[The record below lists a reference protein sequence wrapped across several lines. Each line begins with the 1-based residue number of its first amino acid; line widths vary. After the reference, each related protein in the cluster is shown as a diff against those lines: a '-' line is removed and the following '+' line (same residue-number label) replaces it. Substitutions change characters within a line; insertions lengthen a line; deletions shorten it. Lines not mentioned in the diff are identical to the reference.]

1 MASLS
6 KYKSNGNYRILFNF
20 KGNRNTIYLG
30 KMEPRQATR
39 LTDKVE
45 TLESLLNSGG
55 SVSENPILDAWVKE
69 IIGTPIHE
77 KLVKAG
83 LLSPVGKVK
92 LAEFI
97 DDYIASRTDI
107 KNQTRKNLCA
117 SRRLIV
123 EHFGASKDL
132 RLINPADIAKLK
144 ATLLTTY
151 ANATVSRVLRRG
163 RQFFGNAVDAGIITK
178 NPFDKMKF
186 PSQKNPS
193 RLRFIDRK
201 TAEKVNDACPSAQ
214 WRLIFALARFG
225 GLRIPS
231 ELVGLKWTDIL
242 WEQGKIR
249 IHSPKTEHIEGKDH
263 RWLPLFPELSKPLEE
278 SFELAKDG
286 EAFIFPK
293 AINISTN
300 LRKGLTDILKK
311 AGISPWPK
319 LFQNLR
325 ASRETE
331 LCKEHSEHV
340 ACEWIGN
347 TITVARGHYLQVTD
361 NDFAKA
367 TGRITGTQNLINPLR
382 IELPEV
388 EIGNAESNAHDA
400 KTTHFT
406 THQGGSDM
414 FSNVQNLIENPEN
427 YRVLSAFIEEMQND
441 LVPRVGIEPT
451 TS

>member
-1 MASLS
+1 MQ
-6 KYKSNGNYRILFNF
+6 F
-20 KGNRNTIYLG
+20 
-30 KMEPRQATR
+30 
-39 LTDKVE
+39 
-45 TLESLLNSGG
+45 
-55 SVSENPILDAWVKE
+55 
-69 IIGTPIHE
+69 TPIHE

-107 KNQTRKNLCA
+107 KNQTRINLCA

-123 EHFGASKDL
+123 KHFGASKDL

-193 RLRFIDRK
+193 RLHFIDRK

-249 IHSPKTEHIEGKDH
+249 IHAPKTEHIEGKDQ
-263 RWLPLFPELSKPLEE
+263 RWLPLFPELRKPLEE
-278 SFELAKDG
+278 SFELAKVGDS
-286 EAFIFPK
+286 FIFPK
-293 AINISTN
+293 TINNRTN

-325 ASRETE
+325 SSRETE
-331 LCKEHSEHV
+331 LCQDWPLHIV
-340 ACEWIGN
+340 TNWIGN
-347 TITVARGHYLQVTD
+347 TAAVAVGHYLQVTD

-367 TGRITGTQNLINPLR
+367 TGVTGTQNLINPPK

-388 EIGNAESNAHDA
+388 EIGNAESNANDA

-427 YRVLSAFIEEMQND
+427 YRVLSALIGELQND
-441 LVPRVGIEPT
+441 QVPRVGIEPT